1 MTNKQHTV
9 LVVDDDSAHRTMLR
23 TLIDGWGYAVSEADD
38 GSAAIEKIK
47 ESAFD
52 LVLMDVRMVRVSG
65 LEALETIKRINPA
78 IPVIIMTAYS
88 SVETAVKAL
97 KQGAHD
103 YLTKPLDF
111 DKLKLTI
118 DRAMEHTRLKEEN
131 RLLRETL
138 GQQFDSQNII
148 GRSPAMLK
156 LLETVSQVAPS
167 EATVL
172 ISGDSGTGKELIAGA
187 IHFNSL
193 RKNGPFVKINC
204 AAITETLLESE
215 LFGHEKGAFTGA
227 DRRKEGRFRQ
237 AHGGTLL
244 LDEVSEM
251 SLMMQV
257 KLLRAIQEREF
268 NRVGGESTIQVDVR
282 VIAATNKDL
291 KDQINEGTFREDLYY
306 RLNVVELK
314 VPPLSERKE
323 DIPLLA
329 LHFLETFAAKNRKEI
344 KGFTPG
350 AMDNLIHYD
359 WPGNVRE
366 LMNAVE
372 RAVILARSGYL
383 DEGDFPFM
391 KDLIPENNGEDS
403 IGPDAPI
410 LRGEAPLEVIEKAA
424 ILKTIEATNGNK
436 SEAARR
442 LGITRKTLHKKLKAY
457 GVMP

>member
-1 MTNKQHTV
+1 MKNNSTI

-23 TLIDGWGYAVSEADD
+23 TLINGWGHTVSEADD
-38 GSAAIEKIK
+38 GSTAIEKVK
-47 ESAFD
+47 ETSFD
-52 LVLMDVRMVRVSG
+52 LVLMDVRMVKVSG
-65 LEALETIKRINPA
+65 LEALETIKSYNPA

-88 SVETAVKAL
+88 SIETAVEAL

-111 DKLKLTI
+111 DKLRLTLE
-118 DRAMEHTRLKEEN
+118 RAMEHTRLKEEN
-131 RLLRETL
+131 RMLRETL
-138 GQQFDSQNII
+138 GQKFDDQNII
-148 GRSPAMLK
+148 GKSPTMIT
-156 LLETVSQVAPS
+156 LLETVAQVAPS

-187 IHFNSL
+187 LHFNSL

-227 DRRKEGRFRQ
+227 DRRKDGRFSQ
-237 AHGGTLL
+237 AHKGTLF

-257 KLLRAIQEREF
+257 KLLRALQEREF
-268 NRVGGESTIQVDVR
+268 NRVGGDTTIRVDVR
-282 VIAATNKDL
+282 VIAATNKSL
-291 KDQINEGTFREDLYY
+291 EEQINEGAFREDLYY

-314 VPPLSERKE
+314 VPPLRERKE

-329 LHFLETFAAKNRKEI
+329 GHFLEMFTDKNRKEI
-344 KGFTPG
+344 KGFTPK
-350 AMDNLIHYD
+350 AMDNLIHHD

-372 RAVILARSGYL
+372 RGVVLARSNYL
-383 DEGDFPFM
+383 GVEDFPFM
-391 KDLIPENNGEDS
+391 KDSLLQND
-403 IGPDAPI
+403 PDAANPAE
-410 LRGEAPLEVIEKAA
+410 RFVSGDMPLEDIEKAA
-424 ILKTIEATNGNK
+424 ILNTLESAGGNK